1 MLLQGDLSS
10 EKTQKLVENY
20 AGLLNSGVDSSK
32 ILVILQNSNKKEKF
46 IQETLEK
53 LTVDSIEKLQ
63 IYSFFGLV
71 YNTIMENWA
80 SIENKIPDEANTKI
94 IPNLTGLEV
103 SQFIMREIIA
113 DIKFEG
119 YNSKKSLLHQL
130 FRRYSLIVQNNLS
143 DEDVKWRS
151 EEVLRESF
159 APDAKNAIDEFK
171 KKTLEARALDYL
183 RQSLIFNYIYQTTD
197 YFSQIEYIFVDDG
210 DEITPICFDFLKFM
224 APKLKDVF
232 IAYDEIGSSR
242 SGYLSADKN
251 AGVKFKK
258 LFIKPLTLN
267 PSPSRGE
274 GNSVTR
280 FYSLQTLNQAKA
292 LRKDTTDAEQLMWFL
307 LRDRNF
313 CGLKFRR
320 QAPIGKYI
328 VDFICLEKKL
338 IIELDGSGHLQENQI
353 KHDAI
358 RQDYIEGEG
367 YKIIRLF
374 NNDVFNNLDGALEKI
389 YQEAILSEQ
398 APSPLGGEGRGEGF
412 ISLLGNSTSANA
424 ANTLFDN
431 VIEQKNS
438 KINNFSLFSFS
449 KRAQMIDIGV
459 NEISLLIERGMKPSE
474 IAIITPIV
482 DDMLRFSLKE
492 KFKNSW
498 ANALFLSG
506 SEKIIQNPIVL
517 ASLTILKICDN
528 ELKKDL
534 SEFDVRAILD
544 FLQIPLKHCK
554 EILQEFEK
562 SKTFIDFEFK
572 VLEYSE
578 KYKKFLELLNIL
590 SDYDKLSG
598 QVFEIW
604 ENFVDIQNYTPEEI
618 TKFNFFIKQLEDFEN
633 VFVGLEKSEIIN
645 QIENS
650 IISENPYSTLE
661 IRDNDLVIATPQKI
675 IDNQIRTKYQFWFDV
690 SSDEW
695 IKNDTGPL
703 YNAWVFQADWDKP
716 EYTLQD
722 NIELSRQKTARILRK
737 LALCSKEK
745 ISAYASLF
753 DGSGIENFGGIEKYL
768 SHGNEIKTMVNAKP
782 IIPRD
787 DQKLVLDYN
796 SGTMAISAVP
806 GAGKTTILLALIIK
820 LLNNGINP
828 ENIFV
833 LTYMESAARNFRE
846 RIQNA
851 NQEYTQLP
859 NISTI
864 HGLALKI
871 LKENANYEKLGLLEL
886 TGDFEICDDTQR
898 SRILREL
905 ASKFDIKKTELDD
918 FDRAVSVLKIGGG
931 VNISAPSPPTPLPSS
946 ERGESPNLVGSD
958 AFSSEKNER
967 TFSISPC
974 HYSQKILNQAKELR
988 KNQTEPEEI
997 MWFLL
1002 RDKRFCD
1009 LKFKRQVPFGKYI
1022 ADFICLEKKL
1032 IIELDGSQHLQ
1043 ENNLVHDEKRR
1054 EYIENEGY
1062 KVVRFYNSE
1071 IFNNLE
1077 SVLEKIY
1084 QEIFAVEQSPS
1095 PLRGEGLGERVFKK
1109 APAENK
1115 KLAKFLEFFNEYKSV
1130 LQQNNLIDYDDML
1143 LFSVK
1148 LLEENPD
1155 VLKYYQDICQYII
1168 EDEAQD
1174 SSAIQQRLIE
1184 LLSAKHKNLIRC
1196 GDINQAITTT
1206 FSNADVEGFRKF
1218 IETSKTRVS
1227 MDRSQRCTKD
1237 VWTLANTLVLNAE
1250 LQPETKNA
1258 FYKIFMRPVE
1268 GKNPE
1273 IQKGQ
1278 KAIRP
1283 VIFENE
1289 FVEKNYILKQIK
1301 EIITKDPKTTV
1312 GILLRS
1318 NYQVASW
1325 TKFVNNSGMKA
1336 ITRSECLEQKGIFR
1350 TIFAIL
1356 KIILNPFDNENIAQN
1371 YEILADLGH
1380 CKSNLYQ
1387 EIKNCSK
1394 PFIQMN
1400 VDEMN
1405 NVGLENFYWDVI
1417 YWLSFSSLAP
1427 EELAIKIGLHYY
1439 GSDIEKSNVYL
1450 ISTLI
1455 KRLGISYKKYS
1466 TMIERLGELSKKPNL
1481 SGFKFFGEEDQ
1492 SDREF
1497 LQGKVQVMTLHKSKG
1512 DEFDVVF
1519 LPEMAEKNLPLS
1531 FENVS
1536 LKKNA
1541 RFMED
1546 VRELNPNYPAKTD
1559 DELKEF
1565 LLAEN
1570 LRLFYVAVTRAKKK
1584 LFITTNKSAKYN
1596 KVPEPSVIFEQLGV
1610 G

>member
-20 AGLLNSGVDSSK
+20 AKLLNSGVDSSK

-53 LTVDSIEKLQ
+53 LSVNSIEKLQ

-71 YNTIMENWA
+71 YNTIMDNWA
-80 SIENKIPDEANTKI
+80 SIENKIHDDTNTKI

-103 SQFIMREIIA
+103 SQYIMREVIA

-143 DEDVKWRS
+143 DEGVKWRS
-151 EEVLRESF
+151 EEVLKESF
-159 APDAKNAIDEFK
+159 APDAKKAIDEFK

-183 RQSLIFNYIYQTTD
+183 RQSLIFNHIYKTTD
-197 YFSQIEYIFVDDG
+197 YFSDIEYIFVDDG

-242 SGYLSADKN
+242 SGYLSAK
-251 AGVKFKK
+251 
-258 LFIKPLTLN
+258 
-267 PSPSRGE
+267 
-274 GNSVTR
+274 
-280 FYSLQTLNQAKA
+280 
-292 LRKDTTDAEQLMWFL
+292 
-307 LRDRNF
+307 
-313 CGLKFRR
+313 
-320 QAPIGKYI
+320 IG
-328 VDFICLEKKL
+328 
-338 IIELDGSGHLQENQI
+338 IE
-353 KHDAI
+353 
-358 RQDYIEGEG
+358 
-367 YKIIRLF
+367 F
-374 NNDVFNNLDGALEKI
+374 EKI
-389 YQEAILSEQ
+389 FNQKA
-398 APSPLGGEGRGEGF
+398 
-412 ISLLGNSTSANA
+412 ISLSAPTATNA
-424 ANTLFDN
+424 PHLPPQTLFDN
-431 VIEQKNS
+431 VIENKNN
-438 KINNFSLFSFS
+438 KISNFSLFSFS
-449 KRAQMIDIGV
+449 KRAQMIDLGV
-459 NEISLLIERGMKPSE
+459 NEIAKLIDSGIKPSE

-498 ANALFLSG
+498 TNVLFLSG
-506 SEKIIQNPIVL
+506 SEKIVQNPIVL

-562 SKTFIDFEFK
+562 SKTFINFEFK
-572 VLEYSE
+572 VSEYSE
-578 KYKKFLELLNIL
+578 KYQKFLELLKIL
-590 SDYDKLSG
+590 PDCDKLSA

-604 ENFVDIQNYTPEEI
+604 ENLVDIQNYTPEEI

-661 IRDNDLVIATPQKI
+661 IKDNDLVIATPQKI

-703 YNAWVFQADWDKP
+703 YNAWVFQADWNKP

-787 DQKLVLDYN
+787 DQKPVLDYN

-820 LLNNGINP
+820 LLNNGTNP

-871 LKENANYEKLGLLEL
+871 LKENANYEKLGLNE
-886 TGDFEICDDTQR
+886 DFEICDDTQR

-905 ASKFDIKKTELDD
+905 AGKFDIKKTELDD

-931 VNISAPSPPTPLPSS
+931 GVN
-946 ERGESPNLVGSD
+946 VG
-958 AFSSEKNER
+958 AG
-967 TFSISPC
+967 
-974 HYSQKILNQAKELR
+974 
-988 KNQTEPEEI
+988 
-997 MWFLL
+997 
-1002 RDKRFCD
+1002 
-1009 LKFKRQVPFGKYI
+1009 V
-1022 ADFICLEKKL
+1022 
-1032 IIELDGSQHLQ
+1032 
-1043 ENNLVHDEKRR
+1043 
-1054 EYIENEGY
+1054 NEG
-1062 KVVRFYNSE
+1062 
-1071 IFNNLE
+1071 L
-1077 SVLEKIY
+1077 
-1084 QEIFAVEQSPS
+1084 
-1095 PLRGEGLGERVFKK
+1095 
-1109 APAENK
+1109 APVKDK
-1115 KLAKFLEFFNEYKSV
+1115 KLAKFLEFFKEYKSV

-1143 LFSVK
+1143 IFSVK

-1155 VLKYYQDICQYII
+1155 VLKYYQEICYYII

-1218 IETSKTRVS
+1218 IETSKTKVS

-1268 GKNPE
+1268 GKNPD
-1273 IQKGQ
+1273 GG
-1278 KAIRP
+1278 KAIHP
-1283 VIFENE
+1283 VVFENE

-1301 EIITKDPKTTV
+1301 ELITKDPKTTV

-1318 NYQVASW
+1318 NFQVASW

-1371 YEILADLGH
+1371 YETLADLGH
-1380 CKSNLYQ
+1380 CKSNLYH
-1387 EIKNCSK
+1387 EIKNSPK

-1405 NVGLENFYWDVI
+1405 NAGLEHFYWDVI
-1417 YWLSFSSLAP
+1417 YWLSFSSLMP

-1455 KRLGISYKKYS
+1455 KRLGMSYKKYS
-1466 TMIERLGELSKKPNL
+1466 TLIERLEELSKKPNL

-1531 FENVS
+1531 FENIS

-1541 RFMED
+1541 RFMEE

-1610 G
+1610 N